1 VRPVINSVA
10 RMSALPLTMLS
21 SRLEHLVKT
30 SLRALLMVML
40 SCCSGLAQPPTL
52 TIDQAVQQA
61 LDRYPAVRSSLER
74 VYAAAERLV
83 GDAIRQYSCSH
94 TLEALSDIM
103 LRKRPPADLSD

>member
-74 VYAAAERLV
+74 VYAAAERHREGCDPAVILL
-83 GDAIRQYSCSH
+83 SH
-94 TLEALSDIM
+94 TRGPVGYDAAQTATGQI
-103 LRKRPPADLSD
+103 